1 MALGESG
8 FLDWRSVY
16 RKLGVAEKLFL
27 AVLLP
32 WVAACYLA
40 PNGALRLFLQIAVF
54 FLGAWVV
61 VRLARVGI
69 RRMIW
74 KLSNRLYVA
83 YVFIAVVPVCLIAI
97 LAGIGAYMFTSQ
109 VAVYLVTSELDRRT
123 MSLENLAGW
132 LLTASEARRNE
143 SLREMGAYSATRYPG
158 LEVLIR
164 DKSEIR
170 YPEDARIEAPPGGWG
185 KTGGMVDKGGQLY
198 AWAHAVSQ
206 QRDVTI
212 TVPLT
217 FEYLSELVPHLG
229 EVTYLPSEPAAQ
241 AGAKGGAP
249 KGVRL
254 NAGGKEFR
262 PGSSR
267 NADAIPPAVNRADIE
282 VEWITFVPAAV
293 WDHPPQMTKTALQI
307 RTRFSAVYRTLTGPQ
322 ADLAENLAA
331 LFFLFFA
338 ILFLLMELVALII
351 GVSLT
356 RTITG
361 AVQGLYEGTQK
372 IRVGN
377 FAHRIGVRGDDQLAD
392 LGSSFNRMTEDLERL
407 VAVAKEKERLQAEIE
422 LAREVQAQLYPKALP
437 SLKTL
442 DLLAA
447 CTPARMVS
455 GDYFDYQKLLDNQC
469 AMAVGDVAGK
479 GISAALLMATVASSL
494 RTQLRNCMEQS
505 LREGANHQPL
515 PTSQLVVQLNKQ
527 IYNDTAPEKYLTLY
541 FGIYDDETGI
551 LTYTNA
557 GHLPP
562 ILIRRGEVKR
572 LDVNGTVVGAFPF
585 SEYGGS
591 SLKLESGDLLV
602 CYTDGITE
610 PENDYEIG
618 RAHV

>member
-1 MALGESG
+1 
-8 FLDWRSVY
+8 
-16 RKLGVAEKLFL
+16 
-27 AVLLP
+27 
-32 WVAACYLA
+32 
-40 PNGALRLFLQIAVF
+40 
-54 FLGAWVV
+54 
-61 VRLARVGI
+61 
-69 RRMIW
+69 
-74 KLSNRLYVA
+74 
-83 YVFIAVVPVCLIAI
+83 
-97 LAGIGAYMFTSQ
+97 
-109 VAVYLVTSELDRRT
+109 

-241 AGAKGGAP
+241 TGAKGGS
-249 KGVRL
+249 KERVR
-254 NAGGKEFR
+254 
-262 PGSSR
+262 R

-282 VEWITFVPAAV
+282 VEWITFVPSAV
-293 WDHPPQMTKTALQI
+293 WDHPPQMTKTALRI

-322 ADLAENLAA
+322 SDLAENLAA
-331 LFFLFFA
+331 VFFLFFA

-447 CTPARMVS
+447 CMPARMVS

-479 GISAALLMATVASSL
+479 GISAALLMATVGSSL
-494 RTQLRNCMEQS
+494 RTQLRNSMEQS
-505 LREGANHQPL
+505 LQAGANHQPI
-515 PTSQLVVQLNKQ
+515 PTSRLVAQLNKQ
-527 IYNDTAPEKYLTLY
+527 IYNDTAPEKYLTFY
-541 FGIYDDETGI
+541 FGIYDDDSGI

-562 ILIRRGEVKR
+562 ILIRRGEVQR

-585 SEYGGS
+585 SEYGES
-591 SLKLESGDLLV
+591 SLQLESGDLLV

-610 PENDYEIG
+610 PENDYGEMFGDDRLIEVLLRNAG
-618 RAHV
+618 RADQKVVDAVMEAVLSWTGSPELQDDMTMLLARRR